1 MLQVPPTPYFPSPFL
16 LNQFCNFHPGVVKSL
31 ADPEGRG
38 RAQIECPGLLGSG
51 NKNWTCWVEWGGTPV
66 GSSKDKGDEGDWWP
80 LQVGQCVLVG
90 FVCGEPDAL
99 WMLPGPPCADGAEQQ
114 IPAEPK
120 SYNDGRKI
128 TRCRIRK
135 SEAGHTLLMDDNGKS
150 ELFAMLNW
158 TGSGIAFYGPGTE
171 EDEKE
176 SPDEESK
183 PRKGKRRGTKNVFAG
198 TAPKPS
204 EIVDGGIEYGGMVD
218 LWRQGILSIASDENG
233 GCVMI
238 AARKKDGSLGPSLV
252 LDAVNDA
259 YYLSTSEKGATQ
271 IQGLGKAQAIY
282 TTCQMIWEPPFK
294 KVAGV
299 FSGIL
304 DQLKKAFKKYDE

>member
-1 MLQVPPTPYFPSPFL
+1 MLEGPPTPYRPTPFL
-16 LNQFCNFHPGVVKSL
+16 INQFCTAHTGKVMCL

-38 RAQIECPGLLGSG
+38 RAQILCPGLLDSG
-51 NKNWTCWVEWGGTPV
+51 QKNWTCWVEMSGNPC
-66 GSSKDKGDEGDWWP
+66 GSAIGEGDEGDWWP
-80 LQVGQCVLVG
+80 VQVGQAVMVQ
-90 FVCGEPDAL
+90 FVCGEPEAL
-99 WMLPGPPCADGAEQQ
+99 WFVPGPPPADGAEQLM
-114 IPAEPK
+114 PAEPK

-158 TGSGIAFYGPGTE
+158 TGSGIAFYGPGKE

-204 EIVDGGIEYGGMVD
+204 ELIEGGIEYTSHCD
-218 LWRQGILSIASDENG
+218 LWGGGLFTMASDENG
-233 GCVMI
+233 GALIIGV
-238 AARKKDGSLGPSLV
+238 RKKDGTLGPSLV
-252 LDAVNDA
+252 LDGVNDA
-259 YYLSTSEKGATQ
+259 AYLSTSAKGATQ
-271 IQGLGKAQAIY
+271 IQVLGKAGAVY
-282 TTCQMIWEPPFK
+282 VTCQMIWEAPFK
-294 KVAGV
+294 AVKGLYE
-299 FSGIL
+299 GIL
-304 DQLKKAFKKYDE
+304 DALKKPFKKYDE

>member
-1 MLQVPPTPYFPSPFL
+1 MLDGPPTPYYPSPFL
-16 LNQFCNFHPGVVKSL
+16 INQFCTMHPAVVKCL
-31 ADPEGRG
+31 QDPEGRG
-38 RAQIECPGLLGSG
+38 RVELLCPGVKGKG
-51 NKNWTCWVEWGGTPV
+51 GKNWTCWVESCVMPIGSGMGT
-66 GSSKDKGDEGDWWP
+66 GDEGDWWP
-80 LQVGQCVLVG
+80 FQVGQGGLLG
-90 FVCGEPDAL
+90 FVTGYPDAHFFI
-99 WMLPGPPCADGAEQQ
+99 PGPPPADGAEQLM
-114 IPAEPK
+114 PAEPK

-171 EDEKE
+171 EDEQE
-176 SPDEESK
+176 QPDQESK

-204 EIVDGGIEYGGMVD
+204 EIVDGGKEYGGLVD
-218 LWRQGILSIASDENG
+218 LWRQGLLTIASDEDG
-233 GCVMI
+233 GVVMI
-238 AARKKDGSLGPSLV
+238 ASRKKDGSLGPSLV

-282 TTCQMIWEPPFK
+282 TTCQMIWEPPFN

-299 FSGIL
+299 FAGIL
-304 DQLKKAFKKYDE
+304 DQLKKAFQKYDE

>member
-1 MLQVPPTPYFPSPFL
+1 MLEGPPLPYYPSAFMI
-16 LNQFCNFHPGVVKSL
+16 NQQCTAHVGKVVNL

-38 RAQIECPGLLGSG
+38 RVQVECPGLLGTG
-51 NKNWTCWVEWGGTPV
+51 QKNWTCWVENTGNAN
-66 GSSKDKGDEGDWWP
+66 GSAIGDGDEGDWWP
-80 LQVGQCVLVG
+80 LQVGQCVLIQ

-99 WMLPGPPCADGAEQQ
+99 WAIPGPPPSDGAEQLM
-114 IPAEPK
+114 PAEPK

-135 SEAGHTLLMDDNGKS
+135 SEAGHSLIMDDNGKS
-150 ELFAMLNW
+150 ELCALLNW
-158 TGSGIAFYGPGTE
+158 TGSGLAFWGPGTE

-183 PRKGKRRGTKNVFAG
+183 PRKGKRRETKNVFAG

-204 EIVDGGIEYGGMVD
+204 EIVDGGMEYMGLLD
-218 LWRQGILSIASDENG
+218 LMRQGILSIASDETG

-259 YYLSTSEKGATQ
+259 VYVSTSKKGATQ
-271 IQGLGKAQAIY
+271 LQLLGKAQNVYATSQI
-282 TTCQMIWEPPFK
+282 IWEPPFK
-294 KVAGV
+294 EVDGV

-304 DQLKKAFKKYDE
+304 DQLGKPFKKYDE